1 MHFDLDAKSLSL
13 AIDTRYNFVTDFLQY
28 LYLFD
33 SIFSIIVWTNRLHD
47 FDEGIC
53 FSDNC
58 FFEKWVKYIFTVII
72 ATFATMK
79 RCFHVKSS
87 RACYS
92 YLMDFLEIFPSGRY
106 HRDIK
111 VLKISASNSKQFRV
125 YVL

>member
-53 FSDNC
+53 FPDNC
-58 FFEKWVKYIFTVII
+58 
-72 ATFATMK
+72 
-79 RCFHVKSS
+79 
-87 RACYS
+87 CY
-92 YLMDFLEIFPSGRY
+92 ENG
-106 HRDIK
+106 
-111 VLKISASNSKQFRV
+111 
-125 YVL
+125 